1 MKYDNPGLD
10 LIHFSVLCT
19 IKTIVLVAII
29 KRSSERRDN
38 GSKLFKNLKRVE
50 KGIELN
56 NLKFVQES
64 LPRKYLS

>member
-64 LPRKYLS
+64 LPRKYSS